1 MDITDEL
8 FRELKAKHGENL
20 NLKDHHYF
28 LFYQDG
34 LFEVYLDEEESTI
47 NVEVKAMG
55 DSAKVYFTEKKMME
69 ELEIFG
75 GK

>member
-1 MDITDEL
+1 MDITDGL
-8 FRELKAKHGENL
+8 FMELKEKHGENL

-34 LFEVYLDEEESTI
+34 LFELYLDDDDSTLK
-47 NVEVKAMG
+47 VEVTALG